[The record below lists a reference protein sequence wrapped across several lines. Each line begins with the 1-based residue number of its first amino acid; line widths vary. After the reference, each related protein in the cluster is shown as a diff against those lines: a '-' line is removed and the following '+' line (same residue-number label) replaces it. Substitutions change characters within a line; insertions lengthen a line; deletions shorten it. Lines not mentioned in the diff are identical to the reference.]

1 MAEGTIRLADG
12 RVIAYGVYG
21 NPRGVPVYHF
31 HGTPG
36 SRLEAALVCEK
47 LQREDAC
54 FIGIDRPGY
63 GHSSMKRNGQIA
75 DFPSDVAAVADHLG
89 HRRFIA
95 AGYSGGG
102 PFAVACA
109 ARIPERLAAV
119 GILSGVGPCDIGSE
133 GMHESNRKK
142 FNLAQ
147 RLPWVVKLMIRAGF
161 AGMRGRPQRLRPQL
175 QKVWAQMPAPDQQAL
190 QDPVFVD
197 WMIKETLDAIE
208 LTTAGFAHEEV
219 LMAFPWRIDL
229 RAIRCENVFL
239 WHGCED
245 RNVPVAMG
253 RAVAEQI
260 PGCRAE
266 FLEGEGHLSL
276 IYNRGQEIFG
286 RLIEVGKKGIES
298 RE

>member
-1 MAEGTIRLADG
+1 MSEDSIQLADG
-12 RVIAYGVYG
+12 RRVAYGVYG
-21 NPRGVPVYHF
+21 NPQGIPVFHF

-36 SRLEAALVCEK
+36 SRLEAALVSDYLK
-47 LQREDAC
+47 RGDVC
-54 FIGIDRPGY
+54 FIGIDRPGC
-63 GHSSMKRNGQIA
+63 GHSSMKRGWQVA
-75 DFPSDVAAVADHLG
+75 DFPADAAAVADHLG
-89 HRRFIA
+89 YERFIVS
-95 AGYSGGG
+95 GYSGGG

-109 ARIPERLAAV
+109 AKIPQRLVAV
-119 GILSGVGPCDIGSE
+119 GVISGVGPCDIGSQ

-147 RLPWVVKLMIRAGF
+147 RLPWMMKLMIRSGF
-161 AGMRGRPQRLRPQL
+161 ASLRGRPDRMRPQL
-175 QKVWAQMPAPDQQAL
+175 QKVWAQMPEPDRQVL

-197 WMIKETLDAIE
+197 WMVRETLDAIA

-229 RAIRCENVFL
+229 RGVRCENVFL
-239 WHGCED
+239 WHGCQD

-260 PGCRAE
+260 PGCSAE

-276 IYNRGQEIFG
+276 MYNRGKEIFDT
-286 RLIEVGKKGIES
+286 LIEAGKRAGL
-298 RE
+298 